1 MSDYPMLIS
10 NKLHSFRNF
19 MLQRY
24 SILRIFTPYYIIIMA
39 EKKSSVTF
47 ETIMRDLKAKKYAPV
62 YVLMGDESY
71 YIDRITDYIAD
82 NVLDPD
88 DRDFNQTV
96 VFGADTTAAQVVD
109 MAKGYPVMPAAHR
122 VVIVKEAQGLKS
134 LDALERYFEKPLAST
149 VLVIAYKN
157 GTIDRR
163 KKVVGKAEAVGVVF
177 ESKKKRDYELPAFIE
192 AYLKKNHVAIDTK
205 SAAMIAEHIGADLSR
220 LISELDKVMISLPD
234 DDRRVTPDVVER
246 EIGVSKEFNIFEL
259 KTAIIER
266 NVFKANQIV
275 KYFDKNPKAGSLF
288 SCLPLLYTYFQ
299 NLMVAF
305 YAPDKNNDNNL
316 AAFLELK
323 SVWGLKDYRVGM
335 RNFSAMKT
343 LQILAKIR
351 ETDAKSKGLDSLNT
365 STDDLMRE
373 LIFFI
378 LH

>member
-1 MSDYPMLIS
+1 
-10 NKLHSFRNF
+10 
-19 MLQRY
+19 
-24 SILRIFTPYYIIIMA
+24 MA

-96 VFGADTTAAQVVD
+96 VFGADTMAAQVVD
-109 MAKGYPVMPAAHR
+109 MAKGYPVMPAAYR

>member
-1 MSDYPMLIS
+1 
-10 NKLHSFRNF
+10 
-19 MLQRY
+19 
-24 SILRIFTPYYIIIMA
+24 MA

-149 VLVIAYKN
+149 LLVIAYKN

-192 AYLKKNHVAIDTK
+192 TYLKKNHVAIDPK

-234 DDRRVTPDVVER
+234 DNRRVTPDIVER

-259 KTAIIER
+259 KAAIIER

-288 SCLPLLYTYFQ
+288 SCLPLLYTFFQ

-323 SVWGLKDYRVGM
+323 SVWALKDYRVGM

>member
-1 MSDYPMLIS
+1 MLCMPFCVF
-10 NKLHSFRNF
+10 LH
-19 MLQRY
+19 LIIY
-24 SILRIFTPYYIIIMA
+24 IIMA
-39 EKKSSVTF
+39 EKKATVTF
-47 ETIMRDLKAKKYAPV
+47 DAIMRDLKSGKYAPV
-62 YVLMGDESY
+62 YILMGDESY
-71 YIDRITDYIAD
+71 YIDRITDYIAE
-82 NVLDPD
+82 NVLEPD

-109 MAKGYPVMPAAHR
+109 MAKGYPVMPAVHR

-149 VLVIAYKN
+149 LLVIAYKN

-177 ESKKKRDYELPAFIE
+177 ESKKKRDYELPTFIE
-192 AYLKKNHVAIDTK
+192 TYMKKNHVAIDPK

-234 DDRRVTPDVVER
+234 DNRRVTPDIVER

-259 KTAIIER
+259 RTAIIER

-288 SCLPLLYTYFQ
+288 SCLPLLYTFFQ

-323 SVWGLKDYRVGM
+323 SVWALKDYRVGM

>member
-1 MSDYPMLIS
+1 
-10 NKLHSFRNF
+10 
-19 MLQRY
+19 
-24 SILRIFTPYYIIIMA
+24 MA
-39 EKKSSVTF
+39 EKKSSFTF

-88 DRDFNQTV
+88 DRDFNQAV

>member
-1 MSDYPMLIS
+1 
-10 NKLHSFRNF
+10 
-19 MLQRY
+19 
-24 SILRIFTPYYIIIMA
+24 MA
-39 EKKSSVTF
+39 EKKATVTF
-47 ETIMRDLKAKKYAPV
+47 DAIMRDLKSGKYAPV
-62 YVLMGDESY
+62 YILMGDESY
-71 YIDRITDYIAD
+71 YIDRITDYIAE

-96 VFGADTTAAQVVD
+96 VFGADTNAAQVVD

-149 VLVIAYKN
+149 LLVIAYKN

-177 ESKKKRDYELPAFIE
+177 ESKKKRDYELPTFIE
-192 AYLKKNHVAIDTK
+192 TYLKKNHVAIDPK

-234 DDRRVTPDVVER
+234 DNRRVTPDIVER

-259 KTAIIER
+259 RTAIIER

-288 SCLPLLYTYFQ
+288 SCLPLLYTFFQ

-323 SVWGLKDYRVGM
+323 SVWALKDYRVGM

>member
-1 MSDYPMLIS
+1 
-10 NKLHSFRNF
+10 
-19 MLQRY
+19 
-24 SILRIFTPYYIIIMA
+24 MA

-122 VVIVKEAQGLKS
+122 VVIVKEAQRLKS

-163 KKVVGKAEAVGVVF
+163 KKVVGKAEAAGVVF

-192 AYLKKNHVAIDTK
+192 TYLKKNHVAIDTK

>member
-1 MSDYPMLIS
+1 
-10 NKLHSFRNF
+10 
-19 MLQRY
+19 
-24 SILRIFTPYYIIIMA
+24 MA

-109 MAKGYPVMPAAHR
+109 MANGYPVMPAAHR

-192 AYLKKNHVAIDTK
+192 TYLKKNHVAIDTK

-343 LQILAKIR
+343 LQILVKIR

>member
-1 MSDYPMLIS
+1 
-10 NKLHSFRNF
+10 
-19 MLQRY
+19 
-24 SILRIFTPYYIIIMA
+24 MA
-39 EKKSSVTF
+39 EKKATVTF
-47 ETIMRDLKAKKYAPV
+47 DAIMRDLKSGKYAPV
-62 YVLMGDESY
+62 YILMGDESY
-71 YIDRITDYIAD
+71 YIDRITDYIAE
-82 NVLDPD
+82 NVLEPD

-149 VLVIAYKN
+149 LLVIAYKN

-177 ESKKKRDYELPAFIE
+177 ESKKKRDYELPTFIE
-192 AYLKKNHVAIDTK
+192 TYLKKNHVAIDPK

-234 DDRRVTPDVVER
+234 DNRRVTPDIVER

-259 KTAIIER
+259 RTAIIER

-288 SCLPLLYTYFQ
+288 SCLPLLYTFFQ

-323 SVWGLKDYRVGM
+323 SVWALKDYRVGM
-335 RNFSAMKT
+335 HNFSAMKT

>member
-1 MSDYPMLIS
+1 
-10 NKLHSFRNF
+10 
-19 MLQRY
+19 
-24 SILRIFTPYYIIIMA
+24 MA
-39 EKKSSVTF
+39 EKKATVTF
-47 ETIMRDLKAKKYAPV
+47 DAIMRDLKSGKYAPV
-62 YVLMGDESY
+62 YILMGDESY
-71 YIDRITDYIAD
+71 YIDRITDYIAE

-149 VLVIAYKN
+149 LLVIAYKN

-192 AYLKKNHVAIDTK
+192 TYLKKNHVAIDPK

-220 LISELDKVMISLPD
+220 LISELDKVMISLPND
-234 DDRRVTPDVVER
+234 NRRVTPDIVER

-288 SCLPLLYTYFQ
+288 SCLPLLYTFFQ

-323 SVWGLKDYRVGM
+323 SVWALKDYRVGM

>member
-1 MSDYPMLIS
+1 
-10 NKLHSFRNF
+10 
-19 MLQRY
+19 
-24 SILRIFTPYYIIIMA
+24 MA
-39 EKKSSVTF
+39 EKKATVTF
-47 ETIMRDLKAKKYAPV
+47 DAIMRDLKSGKYAPV
-62 YVLMGDESY
+62 YILMGDESY
-71 YIDRITDYIAD
+71 YIDRITDYIAE

-96 VFGADTTAAQVVD
+96 VFGADTNAAQVVD

-149 VLVIAYKN
+149 LLVIAYKN

-177 ESKKKRDYELPAFIE
+177 ESKKKRDYELPTFIE
-192 AYLKKNHVAIDTK
+192 TYLKKNHVAIDPK

-234 DDRRVTPDVVER
+234 DNRRVTPDIVER

-288 SCLPLLYTYFQ
+288 SCLPLLYTFFQ

-323 SVWGLKDYRVGM
+323 SVWALKDYRVGM

-373 LIFFI
+373 LVFFI

>member
-1 MSDYPMLIS
+1 
-10 NKLHSFRNF
+10 
-19 MLQRY
+19 
-24 SILRIFTPYYIIIMA
+24 MA
-39 EKKSSVTF
+39 EKKATVTF
-47 ETIMRDLKAKKYAPV
+47 DAIMRDLKSGKYAPV
-62 YVLMGDESY
+62 YILMGDESY
-71 YIDRITDYIAD
+71 YIDRITDYIAE

-88 DRDFNQTV
+88 GRDFNQTV

-149 VLVIAYKN
+149 LLVIAYKN

-192 AYLKKNHVAIDTK
+192 TYLKKNHVAIDPK

-234 DDRRVTPDVVER
+234 DNRRVTPDIVER

-259 KTAIIER
+259 RTAIIER

-288 SCLPLLYTYFQ
+288 SCLPLLYTFFQ

-323 SVWGLKDYRVGM
+323 SVWALKDYRVGM

-373 LIFFI
+373 LVFFI

>member
-1 MSDYPMLIS
+1 
-10 NKLHSFRNF
+10 
-19 MLQRY
+19 
-24 SILRIFTPYYIIIMA
+24 MA
-39 EKKSSVTF
+39 EKKATVTF
-47 ETIMRDLKAKKYAPV
+47 DAIMRDLKSGKYAPV
-62 YVLMGDESY
+62 YILMGDESY
-71 YIDRITDYIAD
+71 YIDRITDYIAE
-82 NVLDPD
+82 NVLEPD

-96 VFGADTTAAQVVD
+96 VFGVDTTAAQVVD

-149 VLVIAYKN
+149 LLVIAYKN

-192 AYLKKNHVAIDTK
+192 TYLKKNHVAIDPK

-234 DDRRVTPDVVER
+234 DNRRVTPDIVER

-259 KTAIIER
+259 RTAIIER

-288 SCLPLLYTYFQ
+288 SCLPLLYTFFQ

-323 SVWGLKDYRVGM
+323 SVWALKDYRVGM

>member
-1 MSDYPMLIS
+1 
-10 NKLHSFRNF
+10 
-19 MLQRY
+19 
-24 SILRIFTPYYIIIMA
+24 MA

-71 YIDRITDYIAD
+71 YIDRITDCIAD

-192 AYLKKNHVAIDTK
+192 TYLKKNHVAIDTK

>member
-1 MSDYPMLIS
+1 
-10 NKLHSFRNF
+10 
-19 MLQRY
+19 
-24 SILRIFTPYYIIIMA
+24 MA
-39 EKKSSVTF
+39 EKKATVTF
-47 ETIMRDLKAKKYAPV
+47 DAIMRDLKSGKYAPV
-62 YVLMGDESY
+62 YILMGDESY
-71 YIDRITDYIAD
+71 YIDRITDYIAE
-82 NVLDPD
+82 NVLEPD

-96 VFGADTTAAQVVD
+96 VFGADTNAAQVVD

-149 VLVIAYKN
+149 LLVIAYKN
-157 GTIDRR
+157 GTIDCR

-177 ESKKKRDYELPAFIE
+177 ESKKKRDYELPTFIE
-192 AYLKKNHVAIDTK
+192 TYLKKNHVAIDPK

-234 DDRRVTPDVVER
+234 DNRRVTPDIVER

-288 SCLPLLYTYFQ
+288 SCLPLLYTFFQ

-323 SVWGLKDYRVGM
+323 SVWALKDYRVGM

>member
-1 MSDYPMLIS
+1 
-10 NKLHSFRNF
+10 
-19 MLQRY
+19 
-24 SILRIFTPYYIIIMA
+24 MA
-39 EKKSSVTF
+39 EKKATVTF
-47 ETIMRDLKAKKYAPV
+47 DAIMRDLKSGKYAPV
-62 YVLMGDESY
+62 YILMGDESY
-71 YIDRITDYIAD
+71 YIDRITDYIAE

-149 VLVIAYKN
+149 LLVIAYKN

-192 AYLKKNHVAIDTK
+192 TYLKKNHVAIDPK

-234 DDRRVTPDVVER
+234 DNRRVTPDIVER

-288 SCLPLLYTYFQ
+288 SCLPLLYTLFQ

-323 SVWGLKDYRVGM
+323 SVWALKDYRVGM

>member
-1 MSDYPMLIS
+1 
-10 NKLHSFRNF
+10 
-19 MLQRY
+19 
-24 SILRIFTPYYIIIMA
+24 MA
-39 EKKSSVTF
+39 EKKATVTF
-47 ETIMRDLKAKKYAPV
+47 DAIMRDLKSGKYAPV
-62 YVLMGDESY
+62 YILMGDESY
-71 YIDRITDYIAD
+71 YIDRITDYIAE

-88 DRDFNQTV
+88 DRDFNQIV

-149 VLVIAYKN
+149 LLVIAYKN

-192 AYLKKNHVAIDTK
+192 TYLKKNHVAIDPK

-234 DDRRVTPDVVER
+234 DNRRVTPDIVER

-288 SCLPLLYTYFQ
+288 SCLPLLYTFFQ

-323 SVWGLKDYRVGM
+323 SVWALKDYRVGM

>member
-1 MSDYPMLIS
+1 
-10 NKLHSFRNF
+10 
-19 MLQRY
+19 
-24 SILRIFTPYYIIIMA
+24 MA
-39 EKKSSVTF
+39 EKKATVTF
-47 ETIMRDLKAKKYAPV
+47 DAIMRDLKSGKYAPV
-62 YVLMGDESY
+62 YILMGDESY
-71 YIDRITDYIAD
+71 YIDRITDYIAE

-88 DRDFNQTV
+88 DRDFNQTI

-149 VLVIAYKN
+149 LLVIAYKN

-163 KKVVGKAEAVGVVF
+163 KKVVGKAETVGVVF

-192 AYLKKNHVAIDTK
+192 TYLKKNHVAIDPK

-234 DDRRVTPDVVER
+234 DNRRVTPDIVER

-259 KTAIIER
+259 RTAIIER

-288 SCLPLLYTYFQ
+288 SCLPLLYTFFQ

-305 YAPDKNNDNNL
+305 YAPDKNNDNNF

-323 SVWGLKDYRVGM
+323 SVWALKDYRVGM

-373 LIFFI
+373 LVFFI

>member
-1 MSDYPMLIS
+1 
-10 NKLHSFRNF
+10 
-19 MLQRY
+19 
-24 SILRIFTPYYIIIMA
+24 MA

-205 SAAMIAEHIGADLSR
+205 SATMIAEHIGADLSR

>member
-1 MSDYPMLIS
+1 
-10 NKLHSFRNF
+10 
-19 MLQRY
+19 
-24 SILRIFTPYYIIIMA
+24 MA
-39 EKKSSVTF
+39 EKKATVTF
-47 ETIMRDLKAKKYAPV
+47 DAIMRDLKSGKYAPV
-62 YVLMGDESY
+62 YILMGDESY
-71 YIDRITDYIAD
+71 YIDRITDYIAE

-88 DRDFNQTV
+88 GRDFNQTV

-109 MAKGYPVMPAAHR
+109 MAKGYPVIPATHR

-149 VLVIAYKN
+149 LLVIAYKN

-192 AYLKKNHVAIDTK
+192 TYLKKNHVAIDPK

-234 DDRRVTPDVVER
+234 DNKRVTPDIVER

-259 KTAIIER
+259 RTAIIER

-288 SCLPLLYTYFQ
+288 SCLPLLYTFFQ

-323 SVWGLKDYRVGM
+323 SVWALKDYRVGM

>member
-1 MSDYPMLIS
+1 
-10 NKLHSFRNF
+10 
-19 MLQRY
+19 
-24 SILRIFTPYYIIIMA
+24 MA

-192 AYLKKNHVAIDTK
+192 TYLKKNHVAIDTK

-220 LISELDKVMISLPD
+220 LISELDKVMISLPN

>member
-1 MSDYPMLIS
+1 
-10 NKLHSFRNF
+10 
-19 MLQRY
+19 
-24 SILRIFTPYYIIIMA
+24 MA
-39 EKKSSVTF
+39 EKKATVTF
-47 ETIMRDLKAKKYAPV
+47 DAIMRDLKSGKYAPV
-62 YVLMGDESY
+62 YILMGDESY
-71 YIDRITDYIAD
+71 YIDRITDYIAE

-149 VLVIAYKN
+149 LLVIAYKN

-177 ESKKKRDYELPAFIE
+177 ESKKKRDYELPTFIE
-192 AYLKKNHVAIDTK
+192 TYLKKNHVAIDPK

-234 DDRRVTPDVVER
+234 DNRRVTPDIVER

-259 KTAIIER
+259 RTAIIER

-275 KYFDKNPKAGSLF
+275 KYFDKNPKAGSPF
-288 SCLPLLYTYFQ
+288 SCLPLLYTFFQ

-323 SVWGLKDYRVGM
+323 SVWALKDYRVGM

>member
-1 MSDYPMLIS
+1 
-10 NKLHSFRNF
+10 
-19 MLQRY
+19 
-24 SILRIFTPYYIIIMA
+24 MA
-39 EKKSSVTF
+39 EKKATVTF
-47 ETIMRDLKAKKYAPV
+47 DAIMRDLKSGKYAPV
-62 YVLMGDESY
+62 YILMGDESY
-71 YIDRITDYIAD
+71 YIDRITDYIAE

-149 VLVIAYKN
+149 LLAIAYKN

-192 AYLKKNHVAIDTK
+192 TYLKKNHVAIDPK

-234 DDRRVTPDVVER
+234 DNRRVTPDIVER

-288 SCLPLLYTYFQ
+288 SCLPLLYTFFQ

-323 SVWGLKDYRVGM
+323 SVWALKDYRVGM

>member
-1 MSDYPMLIS
+1 
-10 NKLHSFRNF
+10 
-19 MLQRY
+19 
-24 SILRIFTPYYIIIMA
+24 MA
-39 EKKSSVTF
+39 EKKATVTF
-47 ETIMRDLKAKKYAPV
+47 DAIMRDLKSGKYAPV
-62 YVLMGDESY
+62 YILMGDESY
-71 YIDRITDYIAD
+71 YIDRITDYIAE

-88 DRDFNQTV
+88 DRDFNQIV

-149 VLVIAYKN
+149 LLVIAYKN

-192 AYLKKNHVAIDTK
+192 TYLKKNHVAIDPK

-234 DDRRVTPDVVER
+234 DNRRVTPDIVER

-259 KTAIIER
+259 RTAIIER

-288 SCLPLLYTYFQ
+288 SCLPLLYTFFQ

-323 SVWGLKDYRVGM
+323 SVWALKDYRVGM

>member
-1 MSDYPMLIS
+1 
-10 NKLHSFRNF
+10 
-19 MLQRY
+19 
-24 SILRIFTPYYIIIMA
+24 MA

-47 ETIMRDLKAKKYAPV
+47 ETIMRDIKAKKYAPV

-192 AYLKKNHVAIDTK
+192 AYLKKNHVSIDTK

>member
-1 MSDYPMLIS
+1 
-10 NKLHSFRNF
+10 
-19 MLQRY
+19 
-24 SILRIFTPYYIIIMA
+24 MA
-39 EKKSSVTF
+39 EKKATVTF
-47 ETIMRDLKAKKYAPV
+47 DAIMRDLKSGKYAPV
-62 YVLMGDESY
+62 YILMGDESY
-71 YIDRITDYIAD
+71 YIDRITDYIAE
-82 NVLDPD
+82 NVLEPD

-109 MAKGYPVMPAAHR
+109 MAKGYPVMPATHR

-149 VLVIAYKN
+149 LLVIAYKN

-192 AYLKKNHVAIDTK
+192 TYLKKNHVAIDPK

-234 DDRRVTPDVVER
+234 DNRRVTPDIVER

-259 KTAIIER
+259 RTAIIER

-288 SCLPLLYTYFQ
+288 SCLPLLYTFFQ

-323 SVWGLKDYRVGM
+323 SVWALKDYRVGM

-343 LQILAKIR
+343 LQILSKIR
-351 ETDAKSKGLDSLNT
+351 EIDAKSKGLDSLNT

>member
-1 MSDYPMLIS
+1 
-10 NKLHSFRNF
+10 
-19 MLQRY
+19 
-24 SILRIFTPYYIIIMA
+24 MA
-39 EKKSSVTF
+39 EKKATVTF
-47 ETIMRDLKAKKYAPV
+47 DAIMRDLKSGKYAPV
-62 YVLMGDESY
+62 YILMGDESY
-71 YIDRITDYIAD
+71 YIDRITDYIAE

-96 VFGADTTAAQVVD
+96 VFGADTTAAQVAD

-149 VLVIAYKN
+149 LLVIAYKN

-177 ESKKKRDYELPAFIE
+177 ESKKKRDYELPTFIE
-192 AYLKKNHVAIDTK
+192 TYLKKNHVAIDLK

-234 DDRRVTPDVVER
+234 DNRRVTPDIVER

-259 KTAIIER
+259 RTAIIER

-288 SCLPLLYTYFQ
+288 SCLPLLYTFFQ

-323 SVWGLKDYRVGM
+323 SVWALKDYRVGM

>member
-1 MSDYPMLIS
+1 
-10 NKLHSFRNF
+10 
-19 MLQRY
+19 
-24 SILRIFTPYYIIIMA
+24 MA

-163 KKVVGKAEAVGVVF
+163 KKVVGKVEAVGVVF

>member
-1 MSDYPMLIS
+1 
-10 NKLHSFRNF
+10 
-19 MLQRY
+19 
-24 SILRIFTPYYIIIMA
+24 MA
-39 EKKSSVTF
+39 EKKATVTF
-47 ETIMRDLKAKKYAPV
+47 DAIMRDLKSGKYAPV
-62 YVLMGDESY
+62 YILMGDESY
-71 YIDRITDYIAD
+71 YIDRITDYIAE
-82 NVLDPD
+82 NVLAPD
-88 DRDFNQTV
+88 ERDFNQTV

-149 VLVIAYKN
+149 LLVIAYKN

-177 ESKKKRDYELPAFIE
+177 ESKKKRDYELPTFIE
-192 AYLKKNHVAIDTK
+192 TYLKKNHVAIDPK

-234 DDRRVTPDVVER
+234 DNRRVTPDIVER

-288 SCLPLLYTYFQ
+288 SCLPLLYTFFQ

-323 SVWGLKDYRVGM
+323 SVWALKDYRVGM

>member
-1 MSDYPMLIS
+1 
-10 NKLHSFRNF
+10 
-19 MLQRY
+19 
-24 SILRIFTPYYIIIMA
+24 MA
-39 EKKSSVTF
+39 EKKATVTF
-47 ETIMRDLKAKKYAPV
+47 DAIMRDLKSGKYAPV
-62 YVLMGDESY
+62 YILMGDESY
-71 YIDRITDYIAD
+71 YIDRITDYIAE

-149 VLVIAYKN
+149 LLVIAYKN

-177 ESKKKRDYELPAFIE
+177 ESKKKRDYELPTFIE
-192 AYLKKNHVAIDTK
+192 TYLKKNHVAIDPK

-234 DDRRVTPDVVER
+234 DNRRVTPDIVER

-259 KTAIIER
+259 RTAIIER

-288 SCLPLLYTYFQ
+288 SCLPFLYTFFQ

-323 SVWGLKDYRVGM
+323 SVWALKDYRVGM

>member
-1 MSDYPMLIS
+1 
-10 NKLHSFRNF
+10 
-19 MLQRY
+19 
-24 SILRIFTPYYIIIMA
+24 MA
-39 EKKSSVTF
+39 EKKATVTF
-47 ETIMRDLKAKKYAPV
+47 DAIMRDLKTGKYAPV
-62 YVLMGDESY
+62 YILMGDESY
-71 YIDRITDYIAD
+71 YIDRITDYIAE

-149 VLVIAYKN
+149 LLVIAYKN

-192 AYLKKNHVAIDTK
+192 TYLKKNHVAIDPK

-234 DDRRVTPDVVER
+234 DNRRVTPDIVER

-259 KTAIIER
+259 RTAIIER

-288 SCLPLLYTYFQ
+288 SCLPLLYTFFQ

-323 SVWGLKDYRVGM
+323 SVWALKDYRVGM